1 MTVLVALLLASTA
14 GRSHAYPVPPFGGE
28 PTAAAEAQRLLDQAI
43 DIEDASCGAPAST
56 GGAAASELR
65 FDCTIGDGNGEVAL
79 ELASEGD
86 AFVIKGCPW
95 TTTGRR
101 PELGLRSCGF
111 IDPTG
116 PPVSVAREYPAAKA
130 AAHRVNSNG
139 GMTNVTCVKVDPG
152 EFGCDGIITGR
163 PALKD
168 ALSFRLSKH
177 GPSSFSV
184 DDCFITRAWG
194 QKDAA
199 LGCRRLT

>member
-14 GRSHAYPVPPFGGE
+14 GRSHADSVPPPGGE

-43 DIEDASCGAPAST
+43 EIEDASCGAPASV
-56 GGAAASELR
+56 GGAAATDLR
-65 FDCTIGDGNGEVAL
+65 FDCTIGTGDGEVAL
-79 ELASEGD
+79 ELANEGE

-95 TTTGRR
+95 SSTGGR
-101 PELGLRSCGF
+101 PELSLRPCSF

-130 AAHRVNSNG
+130 AAHHVNGNG
-139 GMTNVTCVKVDPG
+139 AMTNVTCTKVGSG
-152 EFGCDGIITGR
+152 EFDCDGIITGR

-168 ALSFRLSKH
+168 ALGFRLSRRPN
-177 GPSSFSV
+177 GSFSV